1 MTSICQNK
9 KWGVILKNKKI
20 KTGVHNHG
28 LNFLVFAATVFLIF
42 TIIQFLPN
50 ILRKEIREV
59 EMSGGSLVNSD
70 YSITQTKGISND
82 NSGYARLIK
91 PTDMP
96 SSFALNETCF
106 GPNYGNIV
114 GEYFRETLLD
124 NKITCKVIKNTH
136 NCYVYTIS
144 GEKTPDVV
152 WTVVVGI
159 DGGTN
164 SQSSF
169 VLKEGKYNG
178 K

>member
-1 MTSICQNK
+1 MKNFKSDALK
-9 KWGVILKNKKI
+9 KQ
-20 KTGVHNHG
+20 NHG
-28 LNFLVFAATVFLIF
+28 VNFLVFAATVFLIF
-42 TIIQFLPN
+42 TIIHFLPN
-50 ILRKEIREV
+50 ILRKEVHFV
-59 EMSGGSLVNSD
+59 EMDVGGIVKDD
-70 YSITQTKGISND
+70 YSTEMTPGVSND
-82 NSGYARLIK
+82 DAGYARLSK

-96 SSFALNETCF
+96 SSFSLNETCF
-106 GPNYGNIV
+106 GPSYGNIT

-124 NKITCKVIKNTH
+124 NKITYKVIKNTH

-152 WTVVVGI
+152 WTVVVGV

-169 VLKEGKYNG
+169 VIKEGKYNG